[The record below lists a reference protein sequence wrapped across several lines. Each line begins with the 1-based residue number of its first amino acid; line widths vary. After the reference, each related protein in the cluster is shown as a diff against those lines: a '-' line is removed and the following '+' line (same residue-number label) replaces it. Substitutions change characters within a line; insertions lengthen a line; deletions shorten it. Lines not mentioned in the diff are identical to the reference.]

1 MGTNFNRLPE
11 WLPPV
16 IILAGVAL
24 LSAGIIVFLTSRPE
38 YSAAAIP
45 ATPVPTQA
53 AVPTPT
59 QTPMPAIAMSL
70 DSPPPTPAAI
80 SPLPTPITTLPLPI
94 PAASEPTLV
103 PTVAATSALASDSA
117 LIFDGD
123 TAYQYV
129 LGQTA
134 LGPRPTGS
142 EAGWA
147 AGDYIITALEQQGWA
162 VETQEFLFKGVKGR
176 NIVGRR
182 GSGPIIILGAHYDT
196 RPAADKDPD
205 PAKRSEWIEGANDGA
220 SGVAVLLE
228 LARVLEAD
236 RLQNEIWLT
245 FFDAED
251 RGNLDGWPYSVGA
264 RHMAGNLTITPQSMV
279 LVDMVGDAD
288 QNIFFEGNSNELLR
302 QEIWAIA
309 AGLGYQAHFIPQTK
323 FTMIDDHVPFLERG
337 IPAID
342 IIDFDFPYHHTT
354 ADTAD
359 KVAPESLERVGRT
372 LEVWLEEKQ

>member
-1 MGTNFNRLPE
+1 MRTKSNRLPG
-11 WLPPV
+11 WVPPV
-16 IILAGVAL
+16 IILAGVTL

-38 YSAAAIP
+38 YSVAAIP
-45 ATPVPTQA
+45 ATPTPTQA

-59 QTPMPAIAMSL
+59 QTPMPAIAASL
-70 DSPPPTPAAI
+70 NSPPPTPVTA
-80 SPLPTPITTLPLPI
+80 SPLPTPITTLPLPT

-103 PTVAATSALASDSA
+103 STVAATSDSA

-147 AGDYIITALEQQGWA
+147 TGDYIIAALEQQGWA
-162 VETQEFLFKGVKGR
+162 VETQEFLFMGVKGR
-176 NIVGRR
+176 NIVGKR

-205 PAKRSEWIEGANDGA
+205 PARQSEWIEGANDGA

-236 RLQNEIWLT
+236 QLKNEVWLT

-264 RHMAGNLTITPQSMV
+264 RHMAGNLTANPQSMV

-288 QNIFFEGNSNELLR
+288 QNIFFEKNSNELLS

-309 AGLGYQAHFIPQTK
+309 AELGYQAQFIPQPK
-323 FTMIDDHVPFLERG
+323 YAMIDDHVPFLERG
-337 IPAID
+337 IPAVD

-359 KVAPESLERVGRT
+359 KVAPASLERVGRT